1 MTTSRISPLQLP
13 ISHTACAQKR
23 DLQRSRLAI
32 RKHGATLLRV
42 MLWREDETMTMQPL
56 AERADRSMRTSH
68 ARRNTEET
76 YEALQTSMHSEAAL
90 LEALAARRC
99 WSRSDATH
107 FVCRF
112 GERSSVLTLPI
123 PFNARAVL
131 RLVTRAEVNVFLG
144 DSHDV
149 LLPELHRIAQRELER
164 LMERDA
170 PVDPRRNSSSS
181 VRA

>member
-13 ISHTACAQKR
+13 IPRPVYGQCR
-23 DLQRSRLAI
+23 DLQGPRLAI
-32 RKHGATLLRV
+32 RKHGTTLLRV
-42 MLWREDETMTMQPL
+42 MLWREDESMTMQPL

-68 ARRNTEET
+68 ARRTTEDT
-76 YEALQTSMHSEAAL
+76 YEALRPSMHNQAAL

-99 WSRSDATH
+99 WARSDETH
-107 FVCRF
+107 FVCTF
-112 GERSSVLTLPI
+112 GERTSVLTLPI
-123 PFNARAVL
+123 PFNAQAVM

-170 PVDPRRNSSSS
+170 PADPRRGSSSS